1 MNSFAVL
8 FFCFQACLVQT
19 VFGMCNRGLL
29 GPAIAAPAIAPLGVP
44 ACGAA
49 LAGPALAPFGVPA
62 LAAPGLGWAGLA
74 GPAVG
79 TYGGTGIGN
88 VAVAGELPVAGTT
101 AVAGQVPI
109 IGAVGFGGDALA
121 AGAVSIAGSCGCGCG
136 APYLY

>member
-1 MNSFAVL
+1 MSPFAFLLLCV
-8 FFCFQACLVQT
+8 QACLIQNVYSDCLGRT
-19 VFGMCNRGLL
+19 TLGL
-29 GPAIAAPAIAPLGVP
+29 AAPAIAPLGVP

-49 LAGPALAPFGVPA
+49 LAGPTLAPFGAPA

-74 GPAVG
+74 GPTVG

-136 APYLY
+136 TPYIY

>member
-1 MNSFAVL
+1 MSTFAFLLLCV
-8 FFCFQACLVQT
+8 QACLIQNA
-19 VFGMCNRGLL
+19 FGMCARGIV
-29 GPAIAAPAIAPLGVP
+29 GPAIAPLGVP

-49 LAGPALAPFGVPA
+49 FAAPALAPFGAPA

-109 IGAVGFGGDALA
+109 IGAVEFGGPAAA
-121 AGAVSIAGSCGCGCG
+121 AGAVTIAGSCGCGCG
-136 APYLY
+136 APYIY